1 MQETPFPGSPIPGSR
16 RSPGEMTI
24 HPSILAWRIPR
35 SEDPGELQSMGLQRD
50 GHDFVANTLYRERK
64 E

>member
-1 MQETPFPGSPIPGSR
+1 MQETLFPGSPIPGSR

-24 HPSILAWRIPR
+24 HPSMLAWRIPW
-35 SEDPGELQSMGLQRD
+35 SEDPEELQSMGLQRD
-50 GHDFVANTLYRERK
+50 GHDFAGNTLYRERL